1 MVRIKTHIKGTPL
14 PRSPWVRAAAIKLEP
29 TGRRAQWSWI
39 QSLERQWA
47 VISGQQEMFSPALCS
62 YCPPQPREH
71 SCKMKTP
78 WVIFPSQ
85 WMRAAPMTACKREIA
100 SWKKKIFQR
109 SACCAQLNCDDP
121 LSLTV
126 LFFWGGVLFVC
137 CFMGSSAWRD
147 GLYGEGES
155 QWWIGLYLGE
165 EAQMSYTFY
174 PQSADSESFEDYCL
188 LWKCAIWKKQEF
200 YKFQQVLGSI
210 QHLGHGPRDR
220 HRTSWAGAVIHFLPG

>member
-1 MVRIKTHIKGTPL
+1 M
-14 PRSPWVRAAAIKLEP
+14 KL
-29 TGRRAQWSWI
+29 SWI

-126 LFFWGGVLFVC
+126 LFFGGGLFVALWGAVPEG
-137 CFMGSSAWRD
+137 MASMEKGSPS
-147 GLYGEGES
+147 GE
-155 QWWIGLYLGE
+155 
-165 EAQMSYTFY
+165 
-174 PQSADSESFEDYCL
+174 
-188 LWKCAIWKKQEF
+188 
-200 YKFQQVLGSI
+200 LGST
-210 QHLGHGPRDR
+210 LGKR
-220 HRTSWAGAVIHFLPG
+220 HRCPIRFTLKAQILRVLRTIVSFGNVLSERNRNFTNSSRC